1 MRKDVTMDDKLEL
14 ARRAAAD
21 KTNHRKK
28 TWEARITRWFP
39 PRYGQVWVHLVMDR
53 EPDRPMTARM
63 SDEDAREMV
72 VDLSIND
79 SPSRPGLFSG
89 DLDRRARIQK
99 LRLLVH
105 LGVSEDVAREVA
117 GVE

>member
-1 MRKDVTMDDKLEL
+1 MDDKLEL

-21 KTNHRKK
+21 KTNHRKN

-39 PRYGQVWVHLVMDR
+39 PQFGQVWVHLRLDR
-53 EPDRPMTARM
+53 EPDRPMTARF
-63 SDEDAREMV
+63 SSEDAREMV
-72 VDLSIND
+72 VDLCLND

-89 DLDRRARIQK
+89 HLDRHAQIQK

-105 LGVSEDVAREVA
+105 LGVPEEVARQIA